1 VDDIKGMYKK
11 VVKDSFPDTLK
22 IDMGGQT
29 LVYRK
34 KVWNIFDADEKCDV
48 ERGIRYGENPDQAA
62 AMYELINGNIIL
74 GDVKFFDFEGG
85 LTSKITEEDM
95 LQVGKHPGKINLT
108 DVDNAL
114 NILKF
119 LDRKPACAIMKH
131 NNPCG
136 AAYGATSAEAFE
148 KAFWCDRIAAFGGA
162 VVFSKTLDVET
173 AKAMVPYYF
182 EVVTA
187 PDFDGEAI
195 DILKKW
201 KNLRILRIN
210 DIGRLH
216 AFKSKR
222 HIDFKSLMD
231 GGLIIQ
237 ESQPFRIRGREDLK
251 PAETVYKGET
261 YRIKR
266 QPTDGEYADMLF
278 GWYVESGVSSNSAL
292 FVKNEATVAIGTG
305 EQDRVGVVE
314 IATFKAY
321 KKFMD
326 AAVFRKY
333 GVPYAVF
340 KLEAE
345 RGERRMEDLIEI
357 ERYTREQRAG
367 LMGSVVVS
375 DGFFPFRDGVD
386 AAIKEGA
393 TGVIQPGG
401 SERDFEVIE
410 ACNEADVTMVF
421 AGQRLFKH

>member
-1 VDDIKGMYKK
+1 MEDIKGMYKK
-11 VVKDSFPDTLK
+11 VVKDTFPDTIK
-22 IDMGGQT
+22 IDMGGQV
-29 LVYRK
+29 LLYK
-34 KVWNIFDADEKCDV
+34 KRVWSIYDADEKCNV
-48 ERGIRYGENPDQAA
+48 ERGLRYGENPDQPS
-62 AMYELINGNIIL
+62 AMYELVNGNIML
-74 GDVKFFDFEGG
+74 GDVKFFDYQGG
-85 LTSKITEEDM
+85 LASRVAAEDM

-119 LDRKPACAIMKH
+119 LDKKPACAIMKH

-136 AAYGATSAEAFE
+136 VAYGSTPAEAFE

-162 VVFSKTLDVET
+162 VVLTKTVDVET
-173 AKAMVPYYF
+173 AKALVQYYF
-182 EVVTA
+182 EVVCA
-187 PDFDGEAI
+187 PDFEGAAL

-201 KNLRILRIN
+201 KNLRILQIKEIKRLQDYKFKRFI
-210 DIGRLH
+210 DI
-216 AFKSKR
+216 
-222 HIDFKSLMD
+222 KSLMD
-231 GGLIIQ
+231 GGIIIQ
-237 ESQPFRIRGREDLK
+237 ESQPYKIKGTQDLK

-261 YRIKR
+261 YKIKR
-266 QPTDGEYADMLF
+266 APTEKEYQDMLF

-292 FVKNEATVAIGTG
+292 FVKDEATAAIGTG

-314 IATFKAY
+314 IAVFKAY
-321 KKFMD
+321 TKFMD
-326 AAVFRKY
+326 KGVFKKF

-345 RGERRMEDLIEI
+345 KGLRKMEDILDIEK
-357 ERYTREQRAG
+357 YTREQKAG
-367 LMGSVVVS
+367 LIGSVVVS

-386 AAIKEGA
+386 AAIKQGV

-410 ACNEADVTMVF
+410 ACNESNVTMVF